1 VQDKLD
7 DCEKSKDR
15 YKRERKQLEEESS
28 KELVRYKD
36 LLSLR
41 EKEVDTLKQDLKYH
55 IEKMERQNLMRDS
68 NKQST
73 KETPNKGT
81 FSS

>member
-41 EKEVDTLKQDLKYH
+41 EKEVDTLKQELK
-55 IEKMERQNLMRDS
+55 KL
-68 NKQST
+68 
-73 KETPNKGT
+73 
-81 FSS
+81 